1 MPNRLA
7 IIDIGTNTVNLLI
20 VDREHNSYTIVY
32 TDRKGVGLGHG
43 GINNSLITEAA
54 FNRGI
59 DCLKIYA
66 EVCKSYETNSIYAFG
81 TSALRNA
88 ANSLEFIDSVKN
100 NTQIN
105 INVLSGQDEANLIY
119 KGIKLGY
126 DFNKRSVVMDI
137 GGGSTE
143 FILADSSGIIDKYS
157 FEIGVS
163 RINQLFEFKNTFT
176 NDDILKV
183 ETYLDKNI
191 GNQLDSFTT
200 DNLIGSSGSFE
211 TFYELT
217 HQKKYPVNE
226 YHKIDLKS
234 INTTLNKI
242 ITSNLTERIN
252 NPFII
257 PIRREMLPIAAI
269 KTKWILTKLNCTQ
282 LIVSPNS
289 LKEGAIFGM

>member
-1 MPNRLA
+1 MSNRLA

-20 VDREHNSYTIVY
+20 VDKYSNSYTILY
-32 TDRKGVGLGHG
+32 SDRIGVGLGHG

-54 FNRGI
+54 FKRGLE
-59 DCLKIYA
+59 CLNKYA
-66 EVCKSYETNSIYAFG
+66 EVCKSHKTNSIYAFG

-88 ANSLEFIDSVKN
+88 INSSEFINSVKI

-105 INVLSGQDEANLIY
+105 IKVLSGQDEANLIY

-126 DFNKRSVVMDI
+126 DFSNRSVVMDI

-143 FILADSSGIIDKYS
+143 FILADSTGIINKHS

-163 RINQLFEFKNTFT
+163 RINQLFDFKETLNRS
-176 NDDILKV
+176 DINKV
-183 ETYLDKNI
+183 ESYLDENI

-200 DNLIGSSGSFE
+200 DCLVGSSGSFE

-217 HQKKYPVNE
+217 YQKKYPINK
-226 YHKIDLKS
+226 YQILDLKS
-234 INTTLNKI
+234 IVTTLDSI
-242 ITSNLTERIN
+242 ISSSLSERKN

-269 KTKWILTKLNCTQ
+269 KTKWILNKLNCNQ

-289 LKEGAIFGM
+289 LKEGAIFSV